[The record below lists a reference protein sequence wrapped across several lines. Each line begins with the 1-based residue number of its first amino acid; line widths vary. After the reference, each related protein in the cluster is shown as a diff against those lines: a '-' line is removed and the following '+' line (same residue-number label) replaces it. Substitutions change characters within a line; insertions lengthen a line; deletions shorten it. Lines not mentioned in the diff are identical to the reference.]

1 MRRPWILL
9 VVLLLAGCGGG
20 TDETSDEGT
29 PLQTIQLTL
38 TEFAISPATVN
49 LPQADTYEFEV
60 SNDGQLTHAL
70 DIEAEGD
77 AGEAET
83 GNIDPGESRTVS
95 ITLPGGSHEMYCPI
109 GNHRDQGMEGT
120 ITVAG
125 GAGGGTTTDETETE
139 NETEGTTTDDDPG
152 Y

>member
-20 TDETSDEGT
+20 TDEMSDEGT
-29 PLQTIQLTL
+29 PLQTIQLSL
-38 TEFAISPATVN
+38 TEFAISLATVN
-49 LPQADTYEFEV
+49 LDQAGTYEFEV
-60 SNDGQLTHAL
+60 SNDGQFPHAL

-77 AGEAET
+77 GGEVET

-125 GAGGGTTTDETETE
+125 AAGGGTTTDE

>member
-9 VVLLLAGCGGG
+9 VALLLAGCGGG
-20 TDETSDEGT
+20 SDETNGEGAAI
-29 PLQTIQLTL
+29 QTIQLSL
-38 TEFAISPATVN
+38 TEFAVSPSSVN
-49 LPQADTYEFEV
+49 LAEAGTYEFEV
-60 SNDGQLTHAL
+60 RNDGQFPHAL
-70 DIEAEGD
+70 DIEAEGEG
-77 AGEAET
+77 GEAEI

-95 ITLPGGSHEMYCPI
+95 ITLAGGSHEMYCPI

-125 GAGGGTTTDETETE
+125 AAGGGTTTDE